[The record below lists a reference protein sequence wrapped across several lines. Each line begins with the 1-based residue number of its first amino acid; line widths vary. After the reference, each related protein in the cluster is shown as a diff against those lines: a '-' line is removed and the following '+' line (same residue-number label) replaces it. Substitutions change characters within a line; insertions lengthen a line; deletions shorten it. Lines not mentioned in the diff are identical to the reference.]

1 MWKTAIILMFLMA
14 LSALAEH
21 EALLDVVKRVRPN
34 VDADAMLKYYQTN
47 APDLLDEIEKRRKAY
62 PDAMDNYTG
71 QLADH
76 FQEIDKLRGEDN
88 ALYERKVSEERQQ
101 CQVRNLSREIQKLAK
116 PVNDETDVAK
126 DERLA
131 RLKAARLRLRKVLET
146 AFDEAQKQQ
155 LSRINDLESE
165 VRDLR
170 RLAAERSA
178 NRDYILHQ
186 RFRTLTGEDWPAEK

>member
-34 VDADAMLKYYQTN
+34 VDAEAMLKYYQTN

-101 CQVRNLSREIQKLAK
+101 CQVRKLSKEIQQLAK
-116 PVNDETDVAK
+116 PVKEEDAEVLRKLQLQTAC
-126 DERLA
+126 
-131 RLKAARLRLRKVLET
+131 LRLRKLLED
-146 AFDEAQKQQ
+146 AFDESQQQQ
-155 LSRINDLESE
+155 LIQINRLESE

-170 RLAAERSA
+170 RVATERSK
-178 NRDYILHQ
+178 NRNYILQ
-186 RFRTLTGEDWPAEK
+186 ERFRALTGEDWPEDK